1 MLRASEKIFTIFFIN
16 TQPSNFLSIR
26 IMAKKFFGWS
36 GEQLRQMRIHQ
47 HPFTR
52 TGQSGNG
59 EGQGS
64 GTYSLRVP
72 PPAGQRSI
80 QKCGG
85 IQQQDRY
92 SGETLLHSIIHDI
105 TATSP
110 RTAGLKTSSGRP
122 KRWNTWARPAR
133 CMTISKRCL
142 LPPDGRRTSLAIIG
156 FCPQANR
163 QPQGAGSGQAE
174 RGCASGRRARRWH

>member
-1 MLRASEKIFTIFFIN
+1 LDGGAAKGDRAAVFYLDNKRHSGLLLLALVLILLYCWEGKGRNTASGRANKMLRASEKIFTIFFIN

-122 KRWNTWARPAR
+122 KRWNPWPGQPA
-133 CMTISKRCL
+133 
-142 LPPDGRRTSLAIIG
+142 A
-156 FCPQANR
+156 
-163 QPQGAGSGQAE
+163 
-174 RGCASGRRARRWH
+174 